1 MKYST
6 DGGTS
11 WTNITGTTAEITGV
25 TPDKGIQ
32 VVKKGDGTATA
43 DSDAQ
48 IINVTQAEPP
58 TGIGKT
64 DCTTTAQNDGTITG
78 VDSNMEYK
86 LSTTSEWI
94 SISGNTVAGLEN
106 GIYEVRVKASGTVL
120 ASVPA
125 TVTIGAHTCAAQGEW
140 QYDADEHW
148 KLCACD
154 AKVSQ
159 ALHQWENGAC
169 TVCGAEQPS
178 PPPAPTVQKPEIIT
192 DTGAEVDLSILG
204 TIAAITVDEDY
215 ELVDV
220 TLNGVSLGKVTTVT
234 GLKTGDKLVI
244 TTQKKL
250 TGEEKELIA
259 AVEGAAIDVSTV
271 LGDGYIRV
279 NWETGSDTEMDHYEI
294 YRAIEKDGDYGDS
307 PYFTTKHG
315 RLSGWYKNTKELEK
329 GTGYVYKM
337 RGVKTING
345 ENYYTPWSDIGS
357 CTYKA
362 IGKGVRNTTI
372 KASSTAGA
380 GYIRVQWR
388 KSAGYSVDYYEVFRT
403 TKKGSW
409 SEEAY
414 FITKQGGMTGWYK
427 NTKELKKGTRYY
439 YKVRGVRELD
449 GKKIYTKWSTLAY
462 RIAR

>member
-1 MKYST
+1 MQKKR
-6 DGGTS
+6 
-11 WTNITGTTAEITGV
+11 TN
-25 TPDKGIQ
+25 
-32 VVKKGDGTATA
+32 
-43 DSDAQ
+43 
-48 IINVTQAEPP
+48 
-58 TGIGKT
+58 GKT
-64 DCTTTAQNDGTITG
+64 A
-78 VDSNMEYK
+78 
-86 LSTTSEWI
+86 
-94 SISGNTVAGLEN
+94 
-106 GIYEVRVKASGTVL
+106 
-120 ASVPA
+120 PA
-125 TVTIGAHTCAAQGEW
+125 R
-140 QYDADEHW
+140 
-148 KLCACD
+148 
-154 AKVSQ
+154 S
-159 ALHQWENGAC
+159 
-169 TVCGAEQPS
+169 EQPS

-315 RLSGWYKNTKELEK
+315 RLSGWYKNTKEL
-329 GTGYVYKM
+329 
-337 RGVKTING
+337 
-345 ENYYTPWSDIGS
+345 
-357 CTYKA
+357 
-362 IGKGVRNTTI
+362 
-372 KASSTAGA
+372 
-380 GYIRVQWR
+380 
-388 KSAGYSVDYYEVFRT
+388 
-403 TKKGSW
+403 
-409 SEEAY
+409 
-414 FITKQGGMTGWYK
+414 
-427 NTKELKKGTRYY
+427 KKGTRYY